1 MTIAER
7 ECNIMSDQFQ
17 ISKVFAF
24 YSMKKSSLDTGH
36 EIQTFGDVDIF
47 VLTIVFAKY
56 NCISWQSCGSFG
68 CWSRPP
74 QAPKSGQSMPAGPGL
89 KQGR

>member
-24 YSMKKSSLDTGH
+24 YSKKKSSLDTGH
-36 EIQTFGDVDIF
+36 EIQTFGDVYIF
-47 VLTIVFAKY
+47 VLTID
-56 NCISWQSCGSFG
+56 CICKIQLHNLAILRMFW
-68 CWSRPP
+68 
-74 QAPKSGQSMPAGPGL
+74 L
-89 KQGR
+89 LV